1 MKYNCQMRS
10 RDIEN
15 IEEEDI
21 FSGNQSL
28 LIDVLSDIADQ
39 EIRKLDEEI
48 DGMEMPPLSR
58 RHKIRIN
65 RLFRERVRD
74 SFLPFPEEDNIFERI
89 RSKLIIKLKINEF
102 LDYFRKKRL
111 HKREIS

>member
-1 MKYNCQMRS
+1 MNKNKSQRFVYANNVTRYNQ
-10 RDIEN
+10 
-15 IEEEDI
+15 EEKK
-21 FSGNQSL
+21 QL
-28 LIDVLSDIADQ
+28 PLTYVLSGIADQ

-48 DGMEMPPLSR
+48 DGMVMPPLSR
-58 RHKIRIN
+58 RHKIRMN